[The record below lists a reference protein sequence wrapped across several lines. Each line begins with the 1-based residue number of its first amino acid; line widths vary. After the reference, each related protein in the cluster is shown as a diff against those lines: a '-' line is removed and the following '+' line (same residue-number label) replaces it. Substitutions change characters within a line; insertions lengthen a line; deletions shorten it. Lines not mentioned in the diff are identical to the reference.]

1 MKKYFKILI
10 SKKKYLLR
18 ELKIFIQFNLNR
30 EIYSK
35 NLLSGQMDKERE
47 EIMRN
52 KLEEQITKFKKTN
65 QKMFILLE
73 IGSYMGESLKM
84 FGNVL
89 EKNLDNY
96 LVISIDPFKK
106 YATESDVKKGTA
118 ISTISKKIEKIY
130 FYFLNNISKYKF
142 RENFIHIRKN
152 STEGLELL
160 IKLKLNFDFIYL
172 DGSHYYNDIKNDY
185 LISKDLLKNYD
196 GYRGLMSG
204 DDYELSANEYDR
216 FYNSQEDF
224 LNFLKENTNFDYLH
238 IKNKEGNLVG
248 FHPGISLFFS
258 EIKDK
263 IIKTK
268 SGYWYLDNN

>member
-1 MKKYFKILI
+1 MKKYLKILI

-47 EIMRN
+47 KIMRI

-216 FYNSQEDF
+216 FYNSKEDF